1 MQAVGVARRPNPL
14 GGRMS
19 LGGRG
24 GAGDDLTAGAAAA
37 AIMDDLDFYS
47 DLPSK
52 ELSLDE
58 FEELAL
64 ARLKVLRKI
73 EELKTRNVTGEAY
86 RMQLDKTIKANLHVD
101 AATTTSASGGKLS
114 AKQVRNRNKHQDIS
128 SHFILRAAY
137 CRTEDLRRWFLTQE
151 CALFQHRLEK
161 ASKASGA
168 LQAFLHRA
176 GLKFDRVSDSEKDRL
191 RQQLL
196 SVPGGAGGEA
206 VSPAEFVTE
215 IYYRVPFVQALD
227 LIANRQA
234 YVEAGFAYVPLRR
247 IVSIVRA
254 KFRMALSKSLVLAS
268 SAFSQ
273 VAGESAR
280 IGPLLKSM
288 NQQYTGKDYGA
299 YDKSNLGAEELT
311 AQNVDMYAERSM
323 PLCMSQL
330 HSGLKRDHKLK
341 HWGRLQYGLFLKGA
355 GLSMEESLLFFQREF
370 GKIMTAEQFNKNYS
384 YNIRHM
390 YGKEGKRASY
400 TPYNCT
406 KIVLGNPPNAGDHHG
421 CPYRHYDEEHLGA
434 LLAKMKIGSP
444 ADRNEI
450 LNQKRSKNFQLA
462 CVKHFEIT
470 HPQAASTRGANLD
483 GVGNHP
489 NAWFAASVSYHNAK
503 SGGTSSGGTIATA
516 LGAAAPAAKME
527 AASPNAKSEDSKQ
540 AAVL

>member
-1 MQAVGVARRPNPL
+1 
-14 GGRMS
+14 
-19 LGGRG
+19 
-24 GAGDDLTAGAAAA
+24 
-37 AIMDDLDFYS
+37 
-47 DLPSK
+47 
-52 ELSLDE
+52 
-58 FEELAL
+58 
-64 ARLKVLRKI
+64 
-73 EELKTRNVTGEAY
+73 
-86 RMQLDKTIKANLHVD
+86 
-101 AATTTSASGGKLS
+101 
-114 AKQVRNRNKHQDIS
+114 
-128 SHFILRAAY
+128 
-137 CRTEDLRRWFLTQE
+137 
-151 CALFQHRLEK
+151 
-161 ASKASGA
+161 
-168 LQAFLHRA
+168 
-176 GLKFDRVSDSEKDRL
+176 
-191 RQQLL
+191 
-196 SVPGGAGGEA
+196 
-206 VSPAEFVTE
+206 
-215 IYYRVPFVQALD
+215 
-227 LIANRQA
+227 
-234 YVEAGFAYVPLRR
+234 
-247 IVSIVRA
+247 
-254 KFRMALSKSLVLAS
+254 
-268 SAFSQ
+268 
-273 VAGESAR
+273 
-280 IGPLLKSM
+280 M